1 MNPVKTL
8 ENHGQAIWLDFLA
21 RGFVAKGD
29 LKALI
34 DTDGVK
40 GVTSNP
46 SIFEKAIGSSDEYDG
61 AIGKALQKGDRPV
74 ADLFEAVAI
83 EDIQNAA
90 DVLRPVYD
98 RLNGTDGFVSLEVS
112 PYLAMDTKGTIA
124 EAERLW
130 KDVKRQNLMV
140 KVPATPEGLPAIE
153 HLIGEGISI
162 NITLLFSQEVYRE
175 VAEAYIAGLEKY
187 VAKGGDPSHVASVA
201 SFFVSRIDSAV
212 DKQLDDKIARANDPS
227 EKERLSA
234 LKGKVAIANAKL
246 AYQDYKRLFA
256 GPRWEKLAAK
266 GAKPQRLLWASTGT
280 KNKDYSDVLYVEELI
295 GPNTVNTVPPA
306 TLDAFR
312 DHGKPRDSLEEN
324 IEDARRVLEELEKS
338 GISLDAITEELV
350 KDGVKL
356 FADAADK
363 LYGAVAQKRAASLGG
378 GIDRQQLALGDG
390 IRKAVEKSTEDW
402 RASATIRR
410 LWQKDKSVWTG
421 DDENK
426 WLGWLN
432 SPAAADVADYEDFAR
447 RVKGQNFS
455 DAVVLGM
462 GGSSLGP
469 EVLAETFAKKS
480 GFPKLHVLD
489 STDPAQVRAMEDA
502 VDLAHTLFIVS
513 SKSGG
518 TTEPNVMKDYFFD
531 RVSKTIGKDKAGHRF
546 IAVTDPGSSLQ
557 KVATKQGFAR
567 IFYGDPT
574 IGGRYS
580 VLSPFGL
587 VPAAAAGIDVR
598 SLITHAL
605 AMVRSCGA
613 DVPPHENPGVQLGL
627 AMGLAGLEGRDKVTI
642 TSSAKVA
649 DFGAWAEQLI
659 AESTGKEGKGLIPID
674 GEPLGD
680 PSLYGNDRFFID
692 IRTEGEDDASHDDRL
707 KALEAAGHPV
717 VRIVMKSI
725 DHIGQEFFRF
735 EMATAV
741 AGAILG
747 INPFNQP
754 DVEAAK
760 IKTRELTGCVRED
773 RRAACGEAGHFDRRG
788 RSLHRRAQR
797 RRAAQGRRRR
807 HARLVD
813 QSASFAFG
821 QRRLCRPARLYR
833 ARPRHDRLA
842 AEDAACGAR
851 HPSCRDLR
859 RIRPA
864 LPALHRTGLQGRPRQ
879 RRVPADHRRRCQGFA
894 GARPESEF
902 RHHQGGAG
910 ARRFRRAHRTW
921 PARAARPSQGR
932 PRIGI
937 VRTRCRDCG
946 SAQLGKSGHATRH
959 DRPRPDGRQHRP
971 PADEQR
977 PHRRGLRQG
986 CEGGRRP
993 RRRRRNRRRH
1003 AGRFRGKTGKAAHR
1017 LGDAAGRQDHRGDH
1031 RGTGKADAA
1040 RRRHHRWRQYV
1051 LAGRRP
1057 PRRGAEG
1064 ARACIISTS
1073 APAAASGVSS
1083 AAIA

>member
-1 MNPVKTL
+1 MNPVKAL
-8 ENHGQAIWLDFLA
+8 ENHGQAVWLDFLA

-61 AIGKALQKGDRPV
+61 AIGHALKKGDRPV
-74 ADLFEAVAI
+74 AELFEHLAI
-83 EDIQNAA
+83 EDIQHAA

-98 RLNGTDGFVSLEVS
+98 QLNGDDGFVSLEVS
-112 PYLAMDTKGTIA
+112 PYLAMDTKGTVV

-130 KDVKRQNLMV
+130 KNVKRKNLMV
-140 KVPATPEGLPAIE
+140 KVPATSEGLPAIE

-162 NITLLFSQEVYRE
+162 NITLLFSQAVYRQ
-175 VAEAYIAGLEKY
+175 VAEAYLAGLEKY
-187 VAKGGDPSHVASVA
+187 TAKGGDPSHVASVA

-212 DKQLDDKIARANDPS
+212 DKQLDDKIAKANDPS

-234 LKGKVAIANAKL
+234 LKGKVAIANAKM

-256 GPRWEKLAAK
+256 GPRWDNLAAK

-295 GPNTVNTVPPA
+295 GPNTINTVPPA

-312 DHGKPRDSLEEN
+312 DHGTPRDSLEQN
-324 IEDARRVLEELEKS
+324 IDDARQVLEDLEKS
-338 GISLDAITEELV
+338 GISLDAITADLV
-350 KDGVKL
+350 KDGVKQ

-363 LYGAVAQKRAASLGG
+363 LYGAVAHKRAASLGAAV
-378 GIDRQQLALGDG
+378 DQQRLALGDG
-390 IRKAVEKSTEDW
+390 IKKAVEKNTEEW
-402 RASATIRR
+402 RASAKIRR
-410 LWQKDKSVWTG
+410 LWHKDKSVWSN

-432 SPAAADVADYEDFAR
+432 SPAAADVADYEDFAK

-489 STDPAQVRAMEDA
+489 STDPAQVRAMEKK
-502 VDLAHTLFIVS
+502 VNLAKTLFIVS

-531 RVSKTIGKDKAGHRF
+531 RVSKTIGADKAGHRF
-546 IAVTDPGSSLQ
+546 IAVTDPGSSLE
-557 KVATKQGFAR
+557 KVAKKQGFAR
-567 IFYGDPT
+567 TFFGDPM

-598 SLITHAL
+598 SLIKHTL

-627 AMGLAGLEGRDKVTI
+627 ALGLAALEGRDKVTI
-642 TSSAKVA
+642 SSSNKIS

-659 AESTGKEGKGLIPID
+659 AESTGKDGKGLIPID
-674 GEPLGD
+674 GEPLGE
-680 PSLYGNDRFFID
+680 PAIYGNDRFFID
-692 IRTEGEDDASHDDRL
+692 IRTEGEEDAEQESKL
-707 KALEAAGHPV
+707 AALEAAGHPV

-725 DHIGQEFFRF
+725 NHIGQEFFRF

-741 AGAILG
+741 AGAVIG

-760 IKTRELTGCVRED
+760 IKTRELTAAFEKTGSLPAETPVIATAEADIYTDEANAAALRRAGADGTLGSWVKALLSRPGSGDYFALLAYIARDGASIDSLQKMRLAVRD
-773 RRAACGEAGHFDRRG
+773 RRHVATCAEFGPRFLHSTGQAYKGGPDSGVFLQITADDAKDLPVPGQKASFGIVKAAQARGDFDVLTERG
-788 RSLHRRAQR
+788 RRALR
-797 RRAAQGRRRR
+797 VHLKGD
-807 HARLVD
+807 LK
-813 QSASFAFG
+813 
-821 QRRLCRPARLYR
+821 PA
-833 ARPRHDRLA
+833 LA
-842 AEDAACGAR
+842 ALDAAI
-851 HPSCRDLR
+851 SE
-859 RIRPA
+859 A
-864 LPALHRTGLQGRPRQ
+864 L
-879 RRVPADHRRRCQGFA
+879 
-894 GARPESEF
+894 
-902 RHHQGGAG
+902 
-910 ARRFRRAHRTW
+910 
-921 PARAARPSQGR
+921 
-932 PRIGI
+932 
-937 VRTRCRDCG
+937 
-946 SAQLGKSGHATRH
+946 
-959 DRPRPDGRQHRP
+959 
-971 PADEQR
+971 
-977 PHRRGLRQG
+977 
-986 CEGGRRP
+986 
-993 RRRRRNRRRH
+993 N
-1003 AGRFRGKTGKAAHR
+1003 
-1017 LGDAAGRQDHRGDH
+1017 
-1031 RGTGKADAA
+1031 
-1040 RRRHHRWRQYV
+1040 
-1051 LAGRRP
+1051 
-1057 PRRGAEG
+1057 
-1064 ARACIISTS
+1064 
-1073 APAAASGVSS
+1073 
-1083 AAIA
+1083 

>member
-1 MNPVKTL
+1 MNPVKAL

-34 DTDGVK
+34 DSDGVK

-61 AIGKALQKGDRPV
+61 AIGHALKTGDRPV
-74 ADLFEAVAI
+74 ADLFEALAI

-98 RLNGTDGFVSLEVS
+98 ALNGDDGFVSLEVS

-130 KDVKRQNLMV
+130 KDVKRKNLMV

-162 NITLLFSQEVYRE
+162 NITLLFSQKVYRA

-187 VAKGGDPSHVASVA
+187 VAKGGDPAFVASVA

-212 DKQLDDKIARANDPS
+212 DKQLDEKIAKANDPA
-227 EKERLSA
+227 EKARLSA

-256 GPRWEKLAAK
+256 GPRWDKLERK

-295 GPNTVNTVPPA
+295 GPNTINTVPPA

-312 DHGKPRDSLEEN
+312 DHGTPRDSLEEN
-324 IEDARRVLEELEKS
+324 IEDARHVLDELEKS
-338 GISLDAITEELV
+338 GISLDAITAELV
-350 KDGVKL
+350 KDGVKQ

-363 LYGAVAQKRAASLGG
+363 LYGAVAHKRAASLGG
-378 GIDRQQLALGDG
+378 GIDRQQFALGDT
-390 IRKAVEKSTEDW
+390 IKKAVEKSTEDW
-402 RASATIRR
+402 RASARIRR
-410 LWQKDKSVWTG
+410 LWQKDKSVWSN

-432 SPAAADVADYEDFAR
+432 SPAAADVDDYEDFAR

-469 EVLAETFAKKS
+469 EVLAETFAKKP

-489 STDPAQVRAMEDA
+489 STDPAQVRAMEA
-502 VDLAHTLFIVS
+502 SVDLAKTLFIVS

-518 TTEPNVMKDYFFD
+518 TTEPNAMKDYFFD
-531 RVSKTIGKDKAGHRF
+531 RVSKTIGADKAGHRF

-598 SLITHAL
+598 RLITHTL

-613 DVPPHENPGVQLGL
+613 DVPPHENPGVKLGL

-642 TSSAKVA
+642 TSSNKLA

-659 AESTGKEGKGLIPID
+659 AESTGKDGKGLIPID
-674 GEPLGD
+674 GEPLGA

-707 KALEAAGHPV
+707 KALEAARHPV

-741 AGAILG
+741 AGAVLG

-760 IKTRELTGCVRED
+760 IKTRELTSAFEKTGSLPAEQPVISTDEADLYTDAHNAAELRKAGANGTLGSWIKAHLSRSDSGDYVALLAYIARDPGTIGALQKMRLAVRDHRHLATCAEFGPRFLHSTGQAYKGGPDSGVFLQITADDTED
-773 RRAACGEAGHFDRRG
+773 LPVPGQKASFGIIKAAQARGDFDVLTDRGRRALRVHLKGDLGSG
-788 RSLHRRAQR
+788 
-797 RRAAQGRRRR
+797 
-807 HARLVD
+807 
-813 QSASFAFG
+813 
-821 QRRLCRPARLYR
+821 
-833 ARPRHDRLA
+833 LA
-842 AEDAACGAR
+842 ALDAAI
-851 HPSCRDLR
+851 SE
-859 RIRPA
+859 A
-864 LPALHRTGLQGRPRQ
+864 LA
-879 RRVPADHRRRCQGFA
+879 
-894 GARPESEF
+894 
-902 RHHQGGAG
+902 
-910 ARRFRRAHRTW
+910 
-921 PARAARPSQGR
+921 
-932 PRIGI
+932 
-937 VRTRCRDCG
+937 
-946 SAQLGKSGHATRH
+946 
-959 DRPRPDGRQHRP
+959 
-971 PADEQR
+971 
-977 PHRRGLRQG
+977 
-986 CEGGRRP
+986 
-993 RRRRRNRRRH
+993 
-1003 AGRFRGKTGKAAHR
+1003 
-1017 LGDAAGRQDHRGDH
+1017 
-1031 RGTGKADAA
+1031 
-1040 RRRHHRWRQYV
+1040 
-1051 LAGRRP
+1051 
-1057 PRRGAEG
+1057 
-1064 ARACIISTS
+1064 
-1073 APAAASGVSS
+1073 
-1083 AAIA
+1083 